1 MSTVRI
7 KETTTRAH
15 LREIEE
21 ATGTGPS
28 EALARAV
35 DSFRRSLMFANT
47 DIHTGRHARTQ
58 PTDSSS
64 RMSCATGWRSR
75 RRPGRGRRRLIG
87 LPRGVT
93 R

>member
-7 KETTTRAH
+7 KETTRAQ

-47 DIHTGRHARTQ
+47 DLAYRTARENAADRQ
-58 PTDSSS
+58 EFEDEL
-64 RMSCATGWRSR
+64 RDWDGA
-75 RRPGRGRRRLIG
+75 LDDG
-87 LPRGVT
+87 LDEEDDAS
-93 R
+93 

>member
-7 KETTTRAH
+7 KETTREQ
-15 LREIEE
+15 LREIED

-47 DIHTGRHARTQ
+47 DIAYAAMQDDVAAYRDYEAEASDWDETLA
-58 PTDSSS
+58 D
-64 RMSCATGWRSR
+64 
-75 RRPGRGRRRLIG
+75 G
-87 LPRGVT
+87 LDEG
-93 R
+93 